1 VPQRLKQR
9 PGSLVA
15 NFDLF
20 YNRAASALMVLQ
32 SWASR
37 TMLLV
42 GDIAGAAPEN
52 DKPLGNN

>member
-20 YNRAASALMVLQ
+20 YNRAASPLMVLQ

-37 TMLLV
+37 TMLRCWLV
-42 GDIAGAAPEN
+42 T
-52 DKPLGNN
+52 